1 MTLQFNEDG
10 LKAAMQEFVRQTID
24 PDVPISSLAPDSY
37 SSAKTAVAAILQ
49 AYEGG
54 CAMGEYFDPSFA

>member
-24 PDVPISSLAPDSY
+24 PDVPIFQSRTRQLLLSENSRCGH
-37 SSAKTAVAAILQ
+37 TASIRRRLCDGRV
-49 AYEGG
+49 
-54 CAMGEYFDPSFA
+54 F